1 MMIGGVPIGTD
12 DYIAASLAEK
22 ADEIVGY
29 IEATVA
35 SLSDHPHALWAA
47 LYYSYQTRFDFW
59 LRATSSPTGQYH
71 TRTPA
76 SRIDD
81 ALQRA
86 AESMTYA
93 GCSADPHPSGRF
105 HLPARH
111 RGCGI
116 RRRVE
121 LAPIAFAAC

>member
-59 LRATSSPTGQYH
+59 LRHLEPYQYH

-93 GCSADPHPSGRF
+93 GCFTDPHTSRRF